1 MRNHDHLVVS
11 GGVDFSHVDERLTA
25 LLTRSAPWLDGDD
38 ARRTR
43 LGLHELL
50 VNIRRH
56 AYGGAAG
63 PISVVMTASGSDV
76 TVVVTDWGS
85 AFPEVERRALP
96 ATSGSGGYGLGII
109 ERVFS
114 EVDHRRAAGR
124 NEWVLVVHAADVAAR

>member
-1 MRNHDHLVVS
+1 LTTHDHLVVS
-11 GGVDFSHVDERLTA
+11 GGVDFSCVDERLTA
-25 LLTRSAPWLDGDD
+25 LLTCSAPWLDGDD

-63 PISVVMTASGSDV
+63 PIGVDMTASGSDV
-76 TVVVTDWGS
+76 TFRVTDWGS

-96 ATSGSGGYGLGII
+96 ATSASGGYGLGII

-114 EVDHRRAAGR
+114 EVVYRRAAGR
-124 NEWVLVVHAADVAAR
+124 NEWVLVVRAADVAAQ